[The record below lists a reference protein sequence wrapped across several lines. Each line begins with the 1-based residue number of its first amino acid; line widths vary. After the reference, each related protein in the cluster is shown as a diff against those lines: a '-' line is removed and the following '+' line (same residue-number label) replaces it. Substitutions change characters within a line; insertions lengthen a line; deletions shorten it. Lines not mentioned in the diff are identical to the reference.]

1 MGRAG
6 LRADGE
12 PMKKGDYPEKS
23 GDAEAGEREMYGA
36 RCPGNP
42 NLPDACCTILQS
54 IGEGVFTIDLT
65 KKVTFLN
72 RAAESITGFSS
83 PDAVGQYCFDI
94 FRSNVCQV
102 NCPLDDALTSGKA
115 LHDVPAVIINR
126 TGREVPINLTAD
138 ILRDSSGKVVGAVE
152 IFRDLSPVETLRDAL
167 SNRHRLGDIISR
179 NDRMRDIFEILPDL
193 AESGSTVLIQGPSGS
208 GKEVVANT
216 IHDLS
221 LRKGHPFVKI
231 NCAAIPDTLLES
243 ELFGYARGAFT
254 DARKDKPGRFVLA
267 DKGTLFLDEVG
278 DMSPAMQVKLLRALE
293 EKQFIPLG
301 GTVPLKADV
310 RIIAATNRSLKD
322 LVDEK
327 LFREDLYYRLN
338 IITIDLPPLCE
349 RAEDI
354 PLLTEHFV
362 SRLNA
367 LKGRT
372 IVGLSEEAMGMLMNH
387 DFPGNVRE
395 LENILEHAY
404 VLCKG
409 ALIEPRHL
417 PVHFLERFPGQG
429 RAAPAPTAL
438 ASSEALTIRK
448 VLEKHGGNK
457 VRAARELGIGR
468 STLWRKMKQLKLT

>member
-1 MGRAG
+1 
-6 LRADGE
+6 
-12 PMKKGDYPEKS
+12 
-23 GDAEAGEREMYGA
+23 
-36 RCPGNP
+36 
-42 NLPDACCTILQS
+42 
-54 IGEGVFTIDLT
+54 
-65 KKVTFLN
+65 
-72 RAAESITGFSS
+72 
-83 PDAVGQYCFDI
+83 
-94 FRSNVCQV
+94 
-102 NCPLDDALTSGKA
+102 
-115 LHDVPAVIINR
+115 
-126 TGREVPINLTAD
+126 
-138 ILRDSSGKVVGAVE
+138 
-152 IFRDLSPVETLRDAL
+152 
-167 SNRHRLGDIISR
+167 
-179 NDRMRDIFEILPDL
+179 
-193 AESGSTVLIQGPSGS
+193 
-208 GKEVVANT
+208 
-216 IHDLS
+216 
-221 LRKGHPFVKI
+221 
-231 NCAAIPDTLLES
+231 
-243 ELFGYARGAFT
+243 LFGYARGAFT

-293 EKQFIPLG
+293 EKQFIHLG

-349 RAEDI
+349 RPEDI
-354 PLLTEHFV
+354 PLLTGHLV

-372 IVGLSEEAMGMLMNH
+372 ITGVSDEAMGMLMNH

-417 PVHFLERFPGQG
+417 PVHLVERFADHGQ
-429 RAAPAPTAL
+429 AAPAPKAL

-468 STLWRKMKQLKLT
+468 STLWRKMKQLNLT